1 MSAYKS
7 IWATITFSFFA
18 SFFPQVS
25 SAGVLD
31 IDTFGLSIHLDGSY
45 NKAPLRLDSEG
56 EFVFNPGIGLG
67 YDFRENAVKSG
78 FSPIVKAGSF
88 ADCNAVL
95 IYYTTAGIRYS
106 YIFLDNYSIGAS
118 ISVGLMNGQDWWKK
132 TRSFSFMP
140 LPIFEIGRII
150 YNNDAIK
157 LGVVYA
163 PRNNSMS
170 ATNNGGL
177 LFMMLSYGHSF

>member
-106 YIFLDNYSIGAS
+106 YIFLTKFYIPPLPVLLLPVSS
-118 ISVGLMNGQDWWKK
+118 RGLMPRPKK
-132 TRSFSFMP
+132 QSAP
-140 LPIFEIGRII
+140 
-150 YNNDAIK
+150 DATCSK
-157 LGVVYA
+157 K
-163 PRNNSMS
+163 
-170 ATNNGGL
+170 
-177 LFMMLSYGHSF
+177 H